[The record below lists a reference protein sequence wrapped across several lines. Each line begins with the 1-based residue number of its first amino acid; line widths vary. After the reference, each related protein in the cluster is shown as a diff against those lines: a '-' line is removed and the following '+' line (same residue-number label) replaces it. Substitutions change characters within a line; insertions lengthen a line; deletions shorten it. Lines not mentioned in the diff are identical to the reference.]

1 MKSKNKFA
9 LFLLLVLTIMLF
21 SGCKKAEDPS
31 ANTTPDASSAT
42 DASITEN
49 PTEADLS
56 DKDDYRVL
64 CLLNG
69 TLGDKGYYDNM
80 AGGLN
85 RLHNELGWDVKII
98 EMSKDEAY
106 YESYFL
112 EASESGEWDLI
123 VTGTF
128 SVKNL
133 LEQTAVKF
141 PKQKYMIVDVAVD
154 FSVVTTNN
162 VIGVT
167 FMSNETG
174 FMGGA
179 LAALMWSESS
189 DAKLDATK
197 PILGF
202 VGSVD
207 APHINDFLIG
217 YMEGIQYVNPNIK
230 LLTDYVGSF
239 GDVPRCLEIT
249 TEMYKQGAQIV
260 YAPASQSI
268 LGAVQASE
276 DADKFFV
283 ACDTDI
289 WTISEDTDPE
299 LVENVLSS
307 TEKKVGDSI
316 FAAVKGLKEGTYKIG
331 ENYVLGIKD
340 GAVGL
345 ADNANY
351 QKLVPQSIRNKLTEI
366 SQEIAR
372 GEIVVDTAFGMDS
385 KAVAALRNSMKP

>member
-1 MKSKNKFA
+1 MKNKKGLA
-9 LFLLLVLTIMLF
+9 LFLLWVLIVTMLG
-21 SGCKKAEDPS
+21 GCK
-31 ANTTPDASSAT
+31 NTDISSIDSKPDVSSVTDTPIIQDTIEPVTPD
-42 DASITEN
+42 
-49 PTEADLS
+49 
-56 DKDDYRVL
+56 KDRYRVL

-69 TLGDKGYYDNM
+69 TLGDNGYYDNM

-85 RLHNELGWDVKII
+85 RLRNELGWDVKII
-98 EMSKDEAY
+98 EMSKDETR

-112 EASESGEWDLI
+112 NASESGEWDLI

-128 SVKNL
+128 SVENL

-162 VIGVT
+162 VMGVT

-179 LAALMWSESS
+179 LAASMWSESS

-202 VGSVD
+202 VGSVN

-217 YMEGIQYVNPNIK
+217 YMEGIQYINPNIK
-230 LLTDYVGSF
+230 LLTNYVGSF
-239 GDVPRCLEIT
+239 GDVPKCLNIT
-249 TEMYKQGAQIV
+249 AQMYEQGAQIV
-260 YAPASQSI
+260 YAPTSQSI
-268 LGAVQASE
+268 LGAVQASA
-276 DADKFFV
+276 DADKLFV
-283 ACDTDI
+283 ACDTDV
-289 WTISEDTDPE
+289 WTISEGTDPE
-299 LVENVLSS
+299 LVANILSS
-307 TEKKVGDSI
+307 TVKNVGDSI
-316 FAAVKGLKEGTYKIG
+316 FAAAKGLKEDTYKVG
-331 ENYVLGIKD
+331 ENYVLGIED

-351 QKLVPQSIRNKLTEI
+351 RKLVPQSIRDQMTAI
-366 SQEIAR
+366 SKKIAS
-372 GEIVVDTAFGMDS
+372 GEIVVSTAFGMDTEE
-385 KAVAALRNSMKP
+385 VAALRDGMKP

>member
-1 MKSKNKFA
+1 MKRKNKLA
-9 LFLLLVLTIMLF
+9 LLHLLVLTIMLF
-21 SGCKKAEDPS
+21 SGCKKAAAPS
-31 ANTTPDASSAT
+31 ANPTPDAPSVTVAP
-42 DASITEN
+42 ITEN
-49 PTEADLS
+49 SAEAAPS
-56 DKDDYRVL
+56 DKEDYHVL

-85 RLHNELGWDVKII
+85 RLRNELGWDVKII
-98 EMSKDEAY
+98 EMSKNEAC

-133 LEQTAVKF
+133 LERTAVKF

-230 LLTDYVGSF
+230 LLTNYVGSF

-249 TEMYKQGAQIV
+249 AQMYKQGAQIV

-276 DADKFFV
+276 DADKYFV

-289 WTISEDTDPE
+289 WTISKDADPE
-299 LVENVLSS
+299 LVANILSS
-307 TEKKVGDSI
+307 TVKNVGDSI
-316 FAAVKGLKEGTYKIG
+316 FAAGKGLKEGTNKVG

-351 QKLVPQSIRNKLTEI
+351 QKLVPQRIRDKLTEI
-366 SQEIAR
+366 SRKIAS
-372 GEIVVDTAFGMDS
+372 GEIVVGTAFGMEPE
-385 KAVAALRNSMKP
+385 AVAALRNGMKP